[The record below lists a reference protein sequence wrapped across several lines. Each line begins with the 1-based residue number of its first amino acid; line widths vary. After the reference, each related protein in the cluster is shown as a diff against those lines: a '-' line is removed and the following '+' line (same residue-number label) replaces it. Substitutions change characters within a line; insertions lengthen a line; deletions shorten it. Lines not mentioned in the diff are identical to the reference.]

1 MDLVEVDCVDREATS
16 AIFDFLPDRIGTF
29 LTSYGLEVALHS
41 IHAHGNAINERE
53 RLRVLREHR
62 GKFPRE
68 RHVPTQQEPSC
79 GLAVVLPV
87 GRRIEVHPDFD
98 TSTFERLVGIL
109 GGRKPCLDS
118 AQPHGSIWLR
128 ESLTCAIMR
137 RP

>member
-62 GKFPRE
+62 GKVAVNCHDGGLSAVIRPSVNLSPVFP
-68 RHVPTQQEPSC
+68 S
-79 GLAVVLPV
+79 
-87 GRRIEVHPDFD
+87 ISPDY
-98 TSTFERLVGIL
+98 TY
-109 GGRKPCLDS
+109 
-118 AQPHGSIWLR
+118 A
-128 ESLTCAIMR
+128 
-137 RP
+137 